1 MADLTFDSM
10 GKAVS
15 GSVKGATDT
24 LANLTNS
31 KVLGSAASTAGKI
44 GTSLIDGATRSATNQ
59 LSGFVGGSEN
69 LKAVE
74 SAVGSVKDSISGLL
88 SGKTS
93 LSEVG
98 SGLLTGTTSAVENTL
113 SGFVG
118 GQDNLN
124 TLKDTAGGL
133 LSGEMSFS
141 QAGDSLSGLVSG
153 TIDKFAGGD
162 LVASLTGSTGG
173 QLLGMLGAKGSGDLG
188 SDWGSMSP
196 FLMARIYV
204 CNAKGVA
211 DVTEFQGVYGP
222 VAEGSFEAPLNWQ
235 SPFENTGPETKA
247 PALTAMLQSGSLV
260 PVLNALQAIN
270 PLKDSGLGQTIDAS
284 ADRLKAAV
292 RELEGRT
299 GLTKLNSRQVFAGM
313 PPVRMNFA
321 MEFRAT
327 HDAYKE
333 VEAPLQRLLE
343 WVFPQEL
350 AEEGILSEVMQTAR
364 DLDSFIKAMF
374 PSLAPKLLALTYAG
388 KTYAPMVVES
398 ISFPLDAPKDSKGN
412 MIAVTVQV
420 NMATLTAL
428 DRSDIKRIFGRLGGA
443 QTAAL
448 GGFEGVL
455 A

>member
-1 MADLTFDSM
+1 MADLTLDSM

-15 GSVKGATDT
+15 GSVQGATDT
-24 LANLTNS
+24 MANLTSS
-31 KVLGSAASTAGKI
+31 KVLGSAATTAGKI
-44 GTSLIDGATRSATNQ
+44 GTSLIEGATRSAGNE
-59 LSGFVGGSEN
+59 LAGYVGGTEN
-69 LKAVE
+69 LKAAE
-74 SAVGSVKDSISGLL
+74 SAVESVKSSISGLL
-88 SGKTS
+88 SGKS
-93 LSEVG
+93 SVSEVG
-98 SGLLTGTTSAVENTL
+98 GGLVKGAGKVVDNAMSGI
-113 SGFVG
+113 FG
-118 GQDNLN
+118 GQQNWEA
-124 TLKDTAGGL
+124 LKSSAGGL
-133 LSGEMSFS
+133 ITGDTTLSQM
-141 QAGDSLSGLVSG
+141 GDTIGTSITG
-153 TIDKFAGGD
+153 TIDKFTDGSMVGS
-162 LVASLTGSTGG
+162 LVGSTGG

-188 SDWGSMSP
+188 SDWGTMSP

-204 CNAKGVA
+204 CDSRGVA
-211 DVTEFQGVYGP
+211 DITEFQGVYGP

-284 ADRLKAAV
+284 ADRLKSAV

-313 PPVRMNFA
+313 PPVRINFA

-327 HDAYKE
+327 HDAAKE

-374 PSLAPKLLALTYAG
+374 PSLAPKLLALTHAG

-398 ISFPLDAPKDSKGN
+398 ISYPIDGPKDSNGN

-428 DRSDIKRIFGRLGGA
+428 DRSDIKRIFSRLGGA
-443 QTAAL
+443 QTSAL
-448 GGFEGVL
+448 GAFTGAL